1 MADYAPLIRRELT
14 PTSPV
19 APVASGKSDFVV
31 VTGEALSIAAVVG
44 EGNQSL
50 FPGLK

>member
-1 MADYAPLIRRELT
+1 
-14 PTSPV
+14 V
-19 APVASGKSDFVV
+19 ALVASGKSDFAV

-50 FPGLK
+50 LLGLK